1 MLAVYL
7 DRHNWLDFST
17 AGSLQLQAT
26 SKFVTPLG
34 HIIMIPSQLLFG
46 LTPLISEEAAN
57 TKFLVFDFT
66 MEPPKL
72 TIYRTRSEHANHNYQ
87 YGSTQKEES
96 VT

>member
-1 MLAVYL
+1 
-7 DRHNWLDFST
+7 
-17 AGSLQLQAT
+17 
-26 SKFVTPLG
+26 
-34 HIIMIPSQLLFG
+34 MIPSQLVFG
-46 LTPLISEEAAN
+46 LTLISGEAEN

-87 YGSTQKEES
+87 NVSIQKEES

>member
-17 AGSLQLQAT
+17 AGSLQLQST

-57 TKFLVFDFT
+57 
-66 MEPPKL
+66 
-72 TIYRTRSEHANHNYQ
+72 IH
-87 YGSTQKEES
+87 YGSKIPA
-96 VT
+96 VTMTVFITILEQNR